1 VYKKIGKPWFFIVAL
16 IIVAICY
23 VTIAGIPGPN
33 NGDTKTMI
41 LNGISNLRLGI
52 DMRGGVDVT
61 FIPANSYK
69 ASSTEMSA
77 ATTAIEQRLDA
88 KNITDREVY
97 TDASARRIIVRFPWK
112 SDEKNFDPE
121 AAIQELGATTNLN
134 FKGPDN
140 VVILEGK
147 DVLSAK
153 AIPVVSGST
162 LKGPYAVELTLKPS
176 GVTKF
181 SVATG
186 KFVGKAISI
195 YMDNTLISSPTVQ
208 TQITTE
214 TCSIDGQSVEEATL
228 LANQIN
234 AGALPFSLTSESY
247 NAISPTLGANALNVM
262 LMAGILAFILI
273 CLFMLL
279 YYRLPGFVA
288 VIGLCGHLAATIL
301 MFSFPIL
308 LFKFPIEPFT
318 LTLPGI
324 AGIILSIGIGVD
336 CNIITAERIKEEL
349 RAGRTLDAAIDQGFE
364 RSFSAIFDGNFTV
377 IIVGI
382 TLMVFGSA
390 AILSFGY
397 TLYVGVVMNFLMGI
411 IASRLMLKSL
421 SKFSFLRKNVLYGE
435 AAK

>member
-1 VYKKIGKPWFFIVAL
+1 VYKKVGKSWFFIVAL

-23 VTIAGIPGPN
+23 VTIAGIPAPN
-33 NGDTKTMI
+33 NGDNKSMLI
-41 LNGISNLRLGI
+41 NGITSLRLGI

-61 FIPANSYK
+61 FIPAKGYK
-69 ASSTEMSA
+69 ASATEMSA
-77 ATTAIEQRLDA
+77 ATVAIQQRLDV

-97 TDASARRIIVRFPWK
+97 TDTNARRIIVRFPWK
-112 SDEKNFDPE
+112 PDEKDFNPE
-121 AAIQELGATTNLN
+121 KAIQELGATANLN

-140 VVILEGK
+140 VIILEGK

-153 AIPVVSGST
+153 AEPVSSGST
-162 LKGPYAVELTLKPS
+162 LNGPYIVSLTLKQS
-176 GVTKF
+176 GVDKF

-195 YMDNTLISSPTVQ
+195 YLDNTLISSPNVKE
-208 TQITTE
+208 QIKDGS
-214 TCSIDGQSVEEATL
+214 CSIDGQTLQEAKD
-228 LANQIN
+228 LANKIN
-234 AGALPFSLTSESY
+234 AGALPFSLVSESY
-247 NAISPTLGANALNVM
+247 NAISPTLGTNALNVM
-262 LMAGILAFILI
+262 LMAGIIAFILI

-288 VIGLCGHLAATIL
+288 IIGLCGHLAATIL

-349 RAGRTLDAAIDQGFE
+349 RAGRTIDAAIDQGFE
-364 RSFSAIFDGNFTV
+364 RSFSAIFDGNITV

-382 TLMVFGSA
+382 ILMIFGSA
-390 AILSFGY
+390 AIYSFGY
-397 TLYVGVVMNFLMGI
+397 TLYIGVVMNFIMGI

-421 SKFSFLRKNVLYGE
+421 SKYSFLRKNVLYGE
-435 AAK
+435 ATK